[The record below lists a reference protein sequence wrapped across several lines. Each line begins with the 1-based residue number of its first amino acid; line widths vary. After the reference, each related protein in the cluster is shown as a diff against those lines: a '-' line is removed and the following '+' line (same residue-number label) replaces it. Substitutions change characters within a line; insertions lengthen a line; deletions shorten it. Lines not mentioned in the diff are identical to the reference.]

1 MTPRPRASRKQFA
14 DPTSPPAEK
23 APPLANVSVGDP
35 PDVFLQARALEMA
48 RTHWQYGAW
57 EQLAGLS
64 AESVHQNPDRA
75 KLAALVAGAQASLG
89 QRDTARISASQAREW
104 GCDRQILARVLIS
117 AVHNSLA
124 TAALGLNETDTA
136 RRHFREAI
144 DLLEFRADGNLL
156 ARTREIRQAARA
168 GLLPDAVTALDD
180 TLKQVQARPEEVN
193 ASLGMLREELNILQ
207 HELVLSMKRNQIYPV
222 SGEEK
227 SSGDLTNLET
237 RAVSQLGQDLWVL
250 EQTGYKR
257 GGFFVDFGATDGIS
271 LNNTWL
277 LESEFGWTGLCAEPN
292 PDFFGK
298 LQANR
303 ACTVSDACIGIR
315 TGDKVDFLLADVY
328 GCIAEYADRD
338 KHTEKRAVYRTAGQ
352 VVRLRTISLED
363 FLLQHGAPREIDYL
377 SIDTEG
383 SEYDI
388 LSAFSFDRWRI
399 RLITVEHN
407 FTPMR
412 EKIYALLSAQGY
424 IRTEAQFDDWYA
436 LPG

>member
-1 MTPRPRASRKQFA
+1 MTSV
-14 DPTSPPAEK
+14 SAE
-23 APPLANVSVGDP
+23 NP

-75 KLAALVAGAQASLG
+75 KLAALIAGAQTSLG
-89 QRDTARISASQAREW
+89 QQDAARVSARQALEW

-124 TAALGLNETDTA
+124 IAALGLNETDSA

-180 TLKQVQARPEEVN
+180 TLRQVQARPEEVN
-193 ASLGMLREELNILQ
+193 ASLGMLREEMILLK
-207 HELVLSMKRNQIYPV
+207 HELTLSLKRSQIYRAEQGDGPLADV
-222 SGEEK
+222 ST
-227 SSGDLTNLET
+227 DLSRKAT
-237 RAVSQLGQDLWVL
+237 SQLGQDLWVL
-250 EQTGYKR
+250 QKTNHKR
-257 GGFFVDFGATDGIS
+257 GGYFVEFGATDGIS
-271 LNNTWL
+271 LSNTWL
-277 LESEFGWTGLCAEPN
+277 LETEFGWRGLCAEPN
-292 PDFFGK
+292 PTFFAQLK
-298 LQANR
+298 ANR
-303 ACTVSDACIGIR
+303 SCKVSDACIGAQ
-315 TGDKVDFLLADVY
+315 TGDEVEFVLADVY
-328 GCIAEYADRD
+328 GCFLDHISSDINAER
-338 KHTEKRAVYRTAGQ
+338 RTPYLSAGH
-352 VVRLRTISLED
+352 VMRMLTVSLED
-363 FLLQHGAPREIDYL
+363 FLILNDAPREIDYL

-388 LSAFSFDRWRI
+388 LSAFPFDRWRI

-412 EKIYALLSAQGY
+412 DKIHTLLSALGY
-424 IRTEAQFDDWYA
+424 VRTEAQFDDWYE
-436 LPG
+436 LPE